1 SGRGPRCRAPGRDRY
16 GTRPQPAAVQ
26 GRAAPG
32 AALDHLRGAHRH
44 RAHGQHRH
52 ERRLRRRRR
61 SGIADHQSGVLTV
74 QPAVRR
80 SRSPCRA
87 AGIRARRSAGA
98 AGQSSH
104 PLDESEKLMDVVFG
118 AFPFM
123 IDNVGLLLAKTG
135 DHLVIS
141 LIPLLAAII
150 LGVPIGIWLGHVHRG
165 EFLAVS
171 VTNIGRAL
179 PSLALIAILIG
190 FVGIGMLNAMIA
202 LFLLAFPPI
211 LSYAFQ
217 AVDSIDRDLTRAARG
232 MGMSPGQVLLKVE
245 LPLGL
250 PMIIAGIRTS
260 AVLTVS

>member
-1 SGRGPRCRAPGRDRY
+1 
-16 GTRPQPAAVQ
+16 
-26 GRAAPG
+26 
-32 AALDHLRGAHRH
+32 
-44 RAHGQHRH
+44 
-52 ERRLRRRRR
+52 
-61 SGIADHQSGVLTV
+61 
-74 QPAVRR
+74 
-80 SRSPCRA
+80 
-87 AGIRARRSAGA
+87 
-98 AGQSSH
+98 
-104 PLDESEKLMDVVFG
+104 MDVVFG

-123 IDNVGLLLAKTG
+123 IHNVGLLLTSTG

-141 LIPLLAAII
+141 LIPLLAAIVT
-150 LGVPIGIWLGHVHRG
+150 GVPVGVWLGHIHRG

-190 FVGIGMLNAMIA
+190 FVGIGMLNAVIA

-211 LSYAFQ
+211 LSYSFQ

-232 MGMSPGQVLLKVE
+232 MGMSPLQVLLKVE

-260 AVLTVS
+260 AVLTVSSATIATIAGSGGLGDVILNQVAYGMEGVVAGAIWVAVLAILVDQAFALLLRVSAPAGVKRLQSTNAV

>member
-1 SGRGPRCRAPGRDRY
+1 
-16 GTRPQPAAVQ
+16 
-26 GRAAPG
+26 
-32 AALDHLRGAHRH
+32 
-44 RAHGQHRH
+44 
-52 ERRLRRRRR
+52 
-61 SGIADHQSGVLTV
+61 
-74 QPAVRR
+74 
-80 SRSPCRA
+80 
-87 AGIRARRSAGA
+87 
-98 AGQSSH
+98 
-104 PLDESEKLMDVVFG
+104 
-118 AFPFM
+118 
-123 IDNVGLLLAKTG
+123 
-135 DHLVIS
+135 LVIS

-217 AVDSIDRDLTRAARG
+217 AVVSIDRDLTRGARG

-245 LPLGL
+245 LPLGV
-250 PMIIAGIRTS
+250 PMIIAGIRSEEHTS
-260 AVLTVS
+260 ELQSRFDLVCRLLLEKKNKSSLMVDFASFNF

>member
-1 SGRGPRCRAPGRDRY
+1 
-16 GTRPQPAAVQ
+16 
-26 GRAAPG
+26 
-32 AALDHLRGAHRH
+32 
-44 RAHGQHRH
+44 
-52 ERRLRRRRR
+52 
-61 SGIADHQSGVLTV
+61 
-74 QPAVRR
+74 
-80 SRSPCRA
+80 
-87 AGIRARRSAGA
+87 
-98 AGQSSH
+98 
-104 PLDESEKLMDVVFG
+104 MDVVFG

-123 IDNVGLLLAKTG
+123 IENVGLLLEKTG

-141 LIPLLAAII
+141 LIPLLASIVI
-150 LGVPIGIWLGHVHRG
+150 GVPVGVWLGHIHRG

-190 FVGIGMLNAMIA
+190 LVGIGMLNAMIA

-217 AVDSIDRDLTRAARG
+217 AVNSIDRDLTRAARG
-232 MGMSPGQVLLKVE
+232 MGMSAGQVLLKVE

-260 AVLTVS
+260 AVLTVSSATIATIAGSGGLGDVILNQVAYGMEGVVAGAIWVAVLAILVDQAFALLLRVAAPAGVKRLQSVPAP

>member
-1 SGRGPRCRAPGRDRY
+1 M
-16 GTRPQPAAVQ
+16 
-26 GRAAPG
+26 
-32 AALDHLRGAHRH
+32 
-44 RAHGQHRH
+44 
-52 ERRLRRRRR
+52 
-61 SGIADHQSGVLTV
+61 
-74 QPAVRR
+74 
-80 SRSPCRA
+80 
-87 AGIRARRSAGA
+87 
-98 AGQSSH
+98 
-104 PLDESEKLMDVVFG
+104 DEGEELMDVVFG

-123 IDNVGLLLAKTG
+123 IENVGLLLEKTG

-141 LIPLLAAII
+141 LIPLLASIVI
-150 LGVPIGIWLGHVHRG
+150 GVPVGVWLGHIHRG

-190 FVGIGMLNAMIA
+190 LVGIGMLNAMIA

-217 AVDSIDRDLTRAARG
+217 AVNSIDRDLTRAARG
-232 MGMSPGQVLLKVE
+232 MGMSAGQVLLKVE

-260 AVLTVS
+260 AVLTVSSATIATIAGSGGLGDVILNQVAYGMEGVVAGAIWVAVLAILVDQAFALLLRVAAPAGVKRLQSVPAP

>member
-1 SGRGPRCRAPGRDRY
+1 
-16 GTRPQPAAVQ
+16 
-26 GRAAPG
+26 
-32 AALDHLRGAHRH
+32 
-44 RAHGQHRH
+44 
-52 ERRLRRRRR
+52 
-61 SGIADHQSGVLTV
+61 
-74 QPAVRR
+74 
-80 SRSPCRA
+80 
-87 AGIRARRSAGA
+87 
-98 AGQSSH
+98 
-104 PLDESEKLMDVVFG
+104 MDVVFG

-123 IDNVGLLLAKTG
+123 IDNVGLLLTKTG

-150 LGVPIGIWLGHVHRG
+150 LGVPIGIWLGHAHLG

-190 FVGIGMLNAMIA
+190 FVGIGMLNAVIA

-211 LSYAFQ
+211 LSYSFQ

-232 MGMSPGQVLLKVE
+232 MGMSPLQVLLKVE

-260 AVLTVS
+260 AVLTVSSATIATIAGSGGLGDVILNQVAYGMEGVVAGAIWVAVLAIIVDQVFALLLRVAAPAGVRRLQSASAA

>member
-1 SGRGPRCRAPGRDRY
+1 
-16 GTRPQPAAVQ
+16 
-26 GRAAPG
+26 
-32 AALDHLRGAHRH
+32 
-44 RAHGQHRH
+44 
-52 ERRLRRRRR
+52 
-61 SGIADHQSGVLTV
+61 
-74 QPAVRR
+74 
-80 SRSPCRA
+80 
-87 AGIRARRSAGA
+87 
-98 AGQSSH
+98 
-104 PLDESEKLMDVVFG
+104 MDVVFG

-123 IDNVGLLLAKTG
+123 IENFGLLLTKTG

-141 LIPLLAAII
+141 LIPLLAAIVV
-150 LGVPIGIWLGHVHRG
+150 GVPSGIWLGHVHRG

-190 FVGIGMLNAMIA
+190 FVGIGMLNAVIA

-211 LSYAFQ
+211 LSYSFQ

-232 MGMSPGQVLLKVE
+232 MGMSASQVLLKVE

-260 AVLTVS
+260 AVLTVSSATIATIAGSGGLGDVILNQVAYGMEGVVAGAAWVAVLAILVDRAFAFLLRVAAPAGVRRLQSASTV

>member
-1 SGRGPRCRAPGRDRY
+1 
-16 GTRPQPAAVQ
+16 
-26 GRAAPG
+26 
-32 AALDHLRGAHRH
+32 
-44 RAHGQHRH
+44 
-52 ERRLRRRRR
+52 
-61 SGIADHQSGVLTV
+61 
-74 QPAVRR
+74 
-80 SRSPCRA
+80 
-87 AGIRARRSAGA
+87 
-98 AGQSSH
+98 
-104 PLDESEKLMDVVFG
+104 MDVIFG

-123 IDNVGLLLAKTG
+123 IDNVGLLLTKTG

-150 LGVPIGIWLGHVHRG
+150 IGVPIGIWLGHAHRG

-260 AVLTVS
+260 AVLTVSSATIATIAGSGGLGDVILNQVAYGMEGVVAGAIWVAVLAILVDQAFALLLRVSAPAGVKRLQSTNAV